1 MIGYV
6 GRLGIYELF
15 ELNETFGEMI
25 VRQEPTEVIRNA
37 ARSQGMQFIVNDGVR
52 KIREGM
58 TTVEEIARVA
68 GRA

>member
-1 MIGYV
+1 
-6 GRLGIYELF
+6 LGIYELF
-15 ELNETFGEMI
+15 ELSERYCEMI
-25 VRQEPTEVIRNA
+25 VRMESAEEIRKA
-37 ARSQGMQFIVNDGVR
+37 ASEQGMMFLVNDGVR